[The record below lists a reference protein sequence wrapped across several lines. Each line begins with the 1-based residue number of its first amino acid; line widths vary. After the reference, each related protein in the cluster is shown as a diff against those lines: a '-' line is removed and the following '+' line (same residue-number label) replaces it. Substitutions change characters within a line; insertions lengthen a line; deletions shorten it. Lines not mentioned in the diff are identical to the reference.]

1 MEVIAL
7 AGPLIALERDAMAA
21 VVAAEPDVEAFETD
35 PLGLFGVTLRL
46 LDLGDEARVHA
57 DPPPLRHV
65 PAGAGRGDSRPGL
78 ILVAPPEKTR
88 DFPPCERST
97 QRRRRDACAGRPQ
110 IGRASC
116 RK

>member
-21 VVAAEPDVEAFETD
+21 VVAAEPNVEAFETD
-35 PLGLFGVTLRL
+35 PLGLFGVALRL

-57 DPPPLRHV
+57 DPPPLRRV

-78 ILVAPPEKTR
+78 ILVAPANEAATTMMRAPAGM
-88 DFPPCERST
+88 PPPASP
-97 QRRRRDACAGRPQ
+97 AG
-110 IGRASC
+110 
-116 RK
+116 